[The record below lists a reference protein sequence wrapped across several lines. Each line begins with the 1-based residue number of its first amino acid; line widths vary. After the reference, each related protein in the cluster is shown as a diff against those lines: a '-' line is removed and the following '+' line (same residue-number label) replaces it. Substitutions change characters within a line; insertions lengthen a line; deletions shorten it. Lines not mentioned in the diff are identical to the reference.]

1 MVTEMAD
8 LAIWKD
14 EQLRQLKAEM
24 NRMLKNFWCD
34 FGSSVF
40 AEVQGEMVV
49 TDIRELADRLVIS
62 AELSG
67 LDPADLEV
75 VVSADVLIVSGL
87 RKEARTGPGGLA
99 RSSKFSSRIRLPV
112 RIDPD
117 RVEAFYKDNRLE
129 IIMPKSQ
136 TAVFKIVTVRRSTN

>member
-1 MVTEMAD
+1 MAD

-24 NRMLKNFWCD
+24 DRMLKNFWCD

-75 VVSADVLIVSGL
+75 VVSTDVLIVSGL
-87 RKEARTGPGGLA
+87 RKETRTGPGGGLA

-117 RVEAFYKDNRLE
+117 RVEAYYKDNRLE

-136 TAVFKIVTVRRSTN
+136 TAVFNKVTVRRAIS